1 MEKKEND
8 IDQVEDVFNINEV
21 LTDLFSATK
30 HIAQE
35 KNIELIYEMGPN
47 TPRKLRGDSE
57 RLLQILNKIFTFV
70 FQNTNKKD
78 IVLSLSSPEDF
89 LYEEFISFYIKETDI
104 PKEKLLV
111 FLETDLN
118 KDIEILGAEI
128 IMNNENSSDIHLSIP
143 FKNFELGFRRHY
155 RLPDKNIVG
164 KKMLLLCANDKTAQS
179 IKKMFEYFHYDITVS
194 MEESKKKGNTL
205 ATYDLLVI
213 SKKIFTEKN
222 KKVITAA
229 QESSALKYVLLQE
242 PKDLE
247 EGEETDTAHFIKP
260 ITQEKIF
267 DLIVSL
273 FNDDLHT
280 QKLEIV
286 LTEGT

>member
-1 MEKKEND
+1 METKEND

-21 LTDLFSATK
+21 LTDLFSTIK
-30 HIAQE
+30 HIAHE

-57 RLLQILNKIFTFV
+57 VLLQILSKIFTFV
-70 FQNTNKKD
+70 LQNTNKKE

-89 LYEEFISFYIKETDI
+89 LYEEFISFHTKETDI

-128 IMNNENSSDIHLSIP
+128 IMDNDNSSDIHLSIP
-143 FKNFELGFRRHY
+143 FKNSELGFRRHY

-179 IKKMFEYFHYDITVS
+179 IKKMFEYFHYDVTLS
-194 MEESKKKGNTL
+194 MEESKKKGNAL
-205 ATYDLLVI
+205 SAYDLLII

-229 QESSALKYVLLQE
+229 QESSKLKYVLLHE

-247 EGEETDTAHFIKP
+247 EGEETNTEHFIKP

-267 DLIVSL
+267 NLFVSI
-273 FNDDLHT
+273 FNDDLNI

-286 LTEGT
+286 LSEDT